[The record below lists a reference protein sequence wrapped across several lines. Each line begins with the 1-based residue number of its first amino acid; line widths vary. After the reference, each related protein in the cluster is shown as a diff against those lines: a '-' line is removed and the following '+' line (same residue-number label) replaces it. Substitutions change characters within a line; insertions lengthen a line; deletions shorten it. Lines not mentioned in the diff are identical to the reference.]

1 MYHGLLLLALVG
13 ALLGLWQWSVRGREQ
28 VLAISREVCRDLHM
42 QRLDD
47 SVALLGMRVVRR
59 PRWALERRYEFEFS
73 ADGADRCKGQVF
85 LSGLSLQRVRLEMP
99 SGPLIIELN
108 ARRGS

>member
-1 MYHGLLLLALVG
+1 MFNGLLLLVLVG
-13 ALLGLWQWSVRGREQ
+13 ALLGLWQWSVKGREQ

-47 SVALLGMRVVRR
+47 SVALNGMRLVRS
-59 PRWALERRYEFEFS
+59 PHWALERRYEFEFS

-85 LSGLSLQRVRLEMP
+85 QSGLSLQRVRLEMP
-99 SGPLIIELN
+99 SGPLIIEVGG
-108 ARRGS
+108 RRRS